1 MKKISNKNVMLFTLI
16 VILGGVLMATNVVA
30 ECSVTNKKGQV
41 IYYCKE
47 KEGKICEITYLGNTL
62 TCDGVR
68 VKLDENGQE
77 IPEGE
82 TNNDPL
88 MP

>member
-41 IYYCKE
+41 VYYCKE
-47 KEGKICEITYLGNTL
+47 EKDQICKITYLAHTL

-68 VKLDENGQE
+68 VKVDENGQE

-82 TNNDPL
+82 TNKDPL